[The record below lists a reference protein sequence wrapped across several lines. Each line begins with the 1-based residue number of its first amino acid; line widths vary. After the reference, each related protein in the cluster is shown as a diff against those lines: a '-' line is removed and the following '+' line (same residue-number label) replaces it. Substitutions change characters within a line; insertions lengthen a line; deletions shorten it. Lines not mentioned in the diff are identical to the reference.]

1 MMRRILIVDDE
12 VSLRSSLSR
21 YLAGRG
27 YEVVQAGSGEEAI
40 RALQREKIACV
51 LLDIGLPDQS
61 GIDLVPRL
69 LTLEPTLAILML
81 TGVADVSTAALC
93 MQRGAFDYLA
103 KPIELTELDGAIGR
117 AIERRD
123 QLLHEHRS
131 SDLLKDEVARLVVEV
146 HRQQTRFEKLSVATL
161 ESLVYLLEAKSSYL
175 AGHSVRVAQVAASLA
190 VQLGRS
196 DEDIEVV
203 RLAARL
209 HDLGMIC
216 IDDHVLS
223 KQGRLTDEEFEQ
235 IKRHTIVGAQILGPI
250 PNLAVVSSFVRGHH
264 EHWDGKGYPDGLAG
278 HGIPWGARVIGVA
291 EVFDAL
297 TTSRPYQER
306 MDPDLAIEHMR
317 ELVGTIIG
325 AEEYAAMAAVASRRQ
340 ALVFIEDETEKAYPA
355 GIPHDTLDGVALQ
368 AVPLPAAP
376 ANPAQT
382 R

>member
-27 YEVVQAGSGEEAI
+27 YEVVQAGSGAEAI
-40 RALQREKIACV
+40 RALQREKVACV

-103 KPIELTELDGAIGR
+103 KPIELTDLDGAIGR
-117 AIERRD
+117 AMERRD
-123 QLLHEHRS
+123 QLLGEHRS

-223 KQGRLTDEEFEQ
+223 KQGRLTDVEFEQ
-235 IKRHTIVGAQILGPI
+235 IKRHTIVGAQILGPM
-250 PNLAVVSSFVRGHH
+250 PNLAVVSGFVRGHH

-278 HGIPWGARVIGVA
+278 QRIPWGARVIGVA

-306 MDPDLAIEHMR
+306 MDPDQAIEHMGA
-317 ELVGTIIG
+317 LVGTILG
-325 AEEYAAMAAVASRRQ
+325 PEEYAAMAAVASRRQ

-355 GIPHDTLDGVALQ
+355 GIPNDTLDGAAL
-368 AVPLPAAP
+368 PGGPEPAAP
-376 ANPAQT
+376 ANPAHE

>member
-1 MMRRILIVDDE
+1 MRRILIVDDE
-12 VSLRSSLSR
+12 VPLRTSLAR
-21 YLAGRG
+21 YLVGRG
-27 YEVVQAGSGEEAI
+27 YEVAQAGSGEEAI
-40 RALQREKIACV
+40 RALQREKLACV

-146 HRQQTRFEKLSVATL
+146 HRQQARFEKLSVATL

-175 AGHSVRVAQVAASLA
+175 AGHSVRVVQVAASLA

>member
-1 MMRRILIVDDE
+1 MRRILIVDDE
-12 VSLRSSLSR
+12 VPLRTSLAR
-21 YLAGRG
+21 YLVGRG
-27 YEVVQAGSGEEAI
+27 YEVAQAGSGEEAI
-40 RALQREKIACV
+40 RALQREKLACV

-103 KPIELTELDGAIGR
+103 KPIELTELVGAIGR

-146 HRQQTRFEKLSVATL
+146 HRQQARFEKLSVATL

-175 AGHSVRVAQVAASLA
+175 AGHSVRVVQVAASLA

>member
-103 KPIELTELDGAIGR
+103 KPIELTDLDGAIGR
-117 AIERRD
+117 AMERRD
-123 QLLHEHRS
+123 QLLGEHRS

-190 VQLGRS
+190 AQLGRS

-250 PNLAVVSSFVRGHH
+250 HNLAVVSSFVRGHH

-278 HGIPWGARVIGVA
+278 QRIPWGARVIGVA

-306 MDPDLAIEHMR
+306 MDPDQAIEHMR
-317 ELVGTIIG
+317 AMVGTILG

-340 ALVFIEDETEKAYPA
+340 ALVFIEDETEKAY
-355 GIPHDTLDGVALQ
+355 
-368 AVPLPAAP
+368 
-376 ANPAQT
+376 NPAHE

>member
-1 MMRRILIVDDE
+1 MRRILIVDDE
-12 VSLRSSLSR
+12 VPLRTSLAR
-21 YLAGRG
+21 YLVGRG
-27 YEVVQAGSGEEAI
+27 YEVAQAGSGEEAI
-40 RALQREKIACV
+40 RALQREKLACV

-103 KPIELTELDGAIGR
+103 KPIELTELVGAIGR

-131 SDLLKDEVARLVVEV
+131 SDLLKDEVARLVIEV
-146 HRQQTRFEKLSVATL
+146 HRQQARFEKLSVATL

-175 AGHSVRVAQVAASLA
+175 AGHSVRVVQVAASLA

-340 ALVFIEDETEKAYPA
+340 ALVFIEDETEKAY
-355 GIPHDTLDGVALQ
+355 
-368 AVPLPAAP
+368 
-376 ANPAQT
+376 NPAHE

>member
-1 MMRRILIVDDE
+1 M
-12 VSLRSSLSR
+12 
-21 YLAGRG
+21 
-27 YEVVQAGSGEEAI
+27 
-40 RALQREKIACV
+40 RALQREKLACV

-146 HRQQTRFEKLSVATL
+146 HRQQARFEKLSVATL

-175 AGHSVRVAQVAASLA
+175 AGHSVRVVQVAASLA

>member
-1 MMRRILIVDDE
+1 MRRILIVDDE
-12 VSLRSSLSR
+12 VPLRTSLAR
-21 YLAGRG
+21 YLVGRG
-27 YEVVQAGSGEEAI
+27 YEVAQAGSGEEAM
-40 RALQREKIACV
+40 RALQREKLACV

-146 HRQQTRFEKLSVATL
+146 HRQQARFEKLSVATL

-175 AGHSVRVAQVAASLA
+175 AGHSVRVVQVAASLA

>member
-1 MMRRILIVDDE
+1 MRRILIVDDE
-12 VSLRSSLSR
+12 VPLRTSLAR
-21 YLAGRG
+21 YLVGRG
-27 YEVVQAGSGEEAI
+27 YEVAQAGSGEEAI
-40 RALQREKIACV
+40 RALQREKLACV

-103 KPIELTELDGAIGR
+103 KPIELTELVGAIGR

-131 SDLLKDEVARLVVEV
+131 SDLLKDEVARLVIEV
-146 HRQQTRFEKLSVATL
+146 HRQQARFEKLSVATL

-175 AGHSVRVAQVAASLA
+175 AGHSVRVVQVAASLA

-306 MDPDLAIEHMR
+306 MDPDLAIEHMG